1 MNPPPELERNGQSN
15 RPTAWVKRPNTNRS
29 SDVELATA
37 AVDAIECL
45 TTVPLESIQ
54 VTARNGWLQL
64 EGTVAWE
71 QQRTTLE
78 EVTRRLP
85 GVRGVIDSI
94 AIKSLAAGTAARAA
108 F

>member
-1 MNPPPELERNGQSN
+1 MNPPAELEKNGQSN

-29 SDVELATA
+29 SDAELATA

-45 TTVPLESIQ
+45 TTVPLETIQ

-64 EGTVAWE
+64 EGTVARE
-71 QQRTTLE
+71 QIRTTLE

-85 GVRGVIDSI
+85 GVCGVIDSI
-94 AIKSLAAGTAARAA
+94 AIKSLDTAAAA
-108 F
+108 RVAC